1 MNEHITERAAKN
13 QVTALALSNSAHA
26 RHCEL
31 AQRTRASIMRL
42 RGPTFLPSTA
52 DRMRRSAHPCTL
64 HHRKSA
70 HEAAKAS
77 ETFSDHVRTRPEAP
91 RAKNLRCSSGRCWRR
106 RCGRGG
112 ATSRCWLVQL
122 GELGAWAAVSGAA
135 EQCWAGGPALARRFA
150 EKTNVSSQRGAAR
163 GTSAR
168 EPRRQEGAFLG
179 QA

>member
-1 MNEHITERAAKN
+1 VNEHITERAAKN

-91 RAKNLRCSSGRCWRR
+91 RAKNLRCSSSSARA
-106 RCGRGG
+106 RGG
-112 ATSRCWLVQL
+112 CSSTSSCALLLPLLVWQVL
-122 GELGAWAAVSGAA
+122 APPLWAWRSHEPV
-135 EQCWAGGPALARRFA
+135 LARTA
-150 EKTNVSSQRGAAR
+150 G
-163 GTSAR
+163 
-168 EPRRQEGAFLG
+168 
-179 QA
+179 